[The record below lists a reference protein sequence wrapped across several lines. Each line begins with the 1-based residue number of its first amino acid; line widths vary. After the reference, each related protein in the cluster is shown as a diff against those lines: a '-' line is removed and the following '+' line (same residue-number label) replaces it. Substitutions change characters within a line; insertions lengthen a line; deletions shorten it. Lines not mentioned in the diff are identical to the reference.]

1 MKCEMKNSTEIIELL
16 DYEDTDDT
24 FNGEYFR
31 YRGIVR
37 DFILSIIWIAV
48 LVISFV
54 VFYFTDHI
62 DTVFNSTSG
71 LLTFFAA
78 VVTCITGT
86 IIFMCSNIKGFRLLL
101 LYVPCSYVGVYLF
114 TVSAS
119 IVGVVTNGTITL
131 TTISMTLLSE
141 IINTIGVSSA
151 FIIAEMVLL
160 CLANKL
166 DAGEDNDEKG
176 ST

>member
-24 FNGEYFR
+24 FDTEHFHYH
-31 YRGIVR
+31 GIIR
-37 DFILSIIWIAV
+37 NFIFSVIWIAV
-48 LVISFV
+48 LLISFAF
-54 VFYFTDHI
+54 FYFTDHI
-62 DTVFNSTSG
+62 DTVFNNTSG

-86 IIFMCSNIKGFRLLL
+86 IIFMCSDIKGFRLLL
-101 LYVPCSYVGVYLF
+101 LYVPCSYIGVYLF

-119 IVGVVTNGTITL
+119 IVGVVTNGTMTL